1 MKGKVKMKK
10 SISRSMIA
18 AVLAATV
25 AFSQDL
31 KPASATFDVA
41 RLETETFR
49 ELKNESPVAQP
60 QQPQQQ
66 QSVAKPDKK
75 GGHKKLWIT
84 LAAVGGG
91 AAIAAF
97 AVNKK
102 LANEGGS
109 IVLWR

>member
-1 MKGKVKMKK
+1 MKI
-10 SISRSMIA
+10 SISRSLIA

-49 ELKNESPVAQP
+49 ELKNESSVTTQTQP
-60 QQPQQQ
+60 QQ

-109 IVLWR
+109 IVIWR

>member
-1 MKGKVKMKK
+1 MKGKVKMKE
-10 SISRSMIA
+10 SISRCTIT

-31 KPASATFDVA
+31 KPAGATFDVA
-41 RLETETFR
+41 RLEAETFR
-49 ELKNESPVAQP
+49 ELKSESPATQP
-60 QQPQQQ
+60 QQP

-109 IVLWR
+109 IVIWR

>member
-1 MKGKVKMKK
+1 MKK
-10 SISRSMIA
+10 SISRSL
-18 AVLAATV
+18 LAAILTASV

-31 KPASATFDVA
+31 KPAGATFDVA

-49 ELKNESPVAQP
+49 ELKNESPVTQEQP
-60 QQPQQQ
+60 KQ

-109 IVLWR
+109 IVIWR

>member
-1 MKGKVKMKK
+1 MKK
-10 SISRSMIA
+10 SISRSL
-18 AVLAATV
+18 LAAILTASV

-31 KPASATFDVA
+31 KPAGATFDVA

-49 ELKNESPVAQP
+49 ELKNESPAAQS
-60 QQPQQQ
+60 QQQAQQ
-66 QSVAKPDKK
+66 QSIAKADKK

-109 IVLWR
+109 IVIWR

>member
-1 MKGKVKMKK
+1 MKK
-10 SISRSMIA
+10 SISRSF
-18 AVLAATV
+18 LAAILTASI

-31 KPASATFDVA
+31 KPAGAATLDVA
-41 RLETETFR
+41 RLEAETFR
-49 ELKNESPVAQP
+49 ELKNESPSMQSQP
-60 QQPQQQ
+60 QQQPQQQ
-66 QSVAKPDKK
+66 AVAKPDKK

-109 IVLWR
+109 IVIWR

>member
-10 SISRSMIA
+10 SISRSLIA

-60 QQPQQQ
+60 QPQQQ
-66 QSVAKPDKK
+66 QSVAKPEKK